1 MTILKM
7 MKSKTP
13 YYAVIFTSTRTEGDN
28 GYAEMAQQM
37 EDLAKIQRGYIGIE
51 SAKGEVGITVS
62 YWESLEAIANWKA
75 HTDHIF
81 AQQKGINDWYITY
94 KVRICLVEREY
105 DFSKIP
111 A

>member
-1 MTILKM
+1 M
-7 MKSKTP
+7 KTP

-37 EDLAKIQRGYIGIE
+37 ENMAKQQPGYLGVE

-62 YWESLEAIANWKA
+62 YWESLKVIADWKA
-75 HTDHIF
+75 NTDHFF
-81 AQQKGINDWYITY
+81 AQQSGIKDWYQWY

-105 DFSKIP
+105 DFNK
-111 A
+111 